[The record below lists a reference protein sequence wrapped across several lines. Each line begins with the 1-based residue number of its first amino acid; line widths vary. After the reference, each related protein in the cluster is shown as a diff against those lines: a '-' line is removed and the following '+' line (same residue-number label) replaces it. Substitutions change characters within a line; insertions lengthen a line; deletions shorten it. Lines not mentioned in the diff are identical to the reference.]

1 VKAANLRAL
10 VSKSNAPEVI
20 RRCQPIFSKLVNPQ
34 VRNTLVTD
42 MLSLTLA
49 QDDNDSEENTQTL
62 YDGDLKAAK
71 LPTDLRRCI
80 EQKFAHSPSRAPLLS
95 HLTID
100 GLTYSVSSKHIGNSC
115 IMLDANASQILVPAR
130 LDYIVELETDEGILT
145 VIAVRQYQPSP
156 KRDDPFA
163 RFPLLQTQLCKSE
176 LNPLQLFTIDKIRSH
191 FAMSSLVYMEKDVI
205 VAVSLHRVS

>member
-1 VKAANLRAL
+1 MRAL

-49 QDDNDSEENTQTL
+49 QDDNNSEENTQTL
-62 YDGDLKAAK
+62 YDGDSKAAK

-80 EQKFAHSPSRAPLLS
+80 EQKFIHSPSRAPLLS

-115 IMLDANASQILVPAR
+115 IMLDANATRILVPVQ

-145 VIAVRQYQPSP
+145 ITSIQRYQPFL
-156 KRDDPFA
+156 KR
-163 RFPLLQTQLCKSE
+163 
-176 LNPLQLFTIDKIRSH
+176 
-191 FAMSSLVYMEKDVI
+191 
-205 VAVSLHRVS
+205 

>member
-1 VKAANLRAL
+1 MRAL

-49 QDDNDSEENTQTL
+49 QDDHDSEENTQTL
-62 YDGDLKAAK
+62 YDGDSKAAK
-71 LPTDLRRCI
+71 LPTDLHRCI
-80 EQKFAHSPSRAPLLS
+80 EQKFTYSPSRAPLLS

-115 IMLDANASQILVPAR
+115 IMLDANASRILIPAR
-130 LDYIVELETDEGILT
+130 LDYIVELETDDGILT
-145 VIAVRQYQPSP
+145 VIAVRRYQPFP
-156 KRDDPFA
+156 KRDDPFT
-163 RFPLLQTQLCKSE
+163 RFPLLQTRLCKSE
-176 LNPLQLFTIDKIRSH
+176 LDPLELFTVDKIRSH
-191 FAMSSLVYMEKDVI
+191 FAMSSLVYKEQDVI